1 MPWGVAAA
9 AVIGAVG
16 TNVAANKSANAQKDA
31 AKVATQ
37 QLQGSTGQARSDIG
51 QLFPQAQQSAQQ
63 GFQGAMDMF
72 NQSVNPQMQAFQ
84 GGNVAAQ
91 NQILAGLPQIQNAL
105 LGNQVDLSQ
114 LQAYQAPQQDL
125 SFMNQQL
132 DYQPLQMPTTPEFVG
147 PQIMHGQ
154 QPQKPI
160 NMASGKGWLAG
171 NKKVLE
177 SDPANRLAKK
187 LLGGLF

>member
-16 TNVAANKSANAQKDA
+16 TNVAANKSNNAQKDA

-37 QLQGSTGQARSDIG
+37 QLQGATGQARSDIG
-51 QLFPQAQQSAQQ
+51 QLFPQSQQSAQQ
-63 GFQGAMDMF
+63 GFQGAIDMF
-72 NQSVNPQMQAFQ
+72 NQGVNPQMQAFQ

-125 SFMNQQL
+125 SFMNHQL
-132 DYQPLQMPTTPEFVG
+132 NYQPLQMPTPPPQIIG
-147 PQIMHGQ
+147 PQQSSGQ
-154 QPQKPI
+154 PEQI